1 MTRKGAKQNAWTT
14 TDEQFLIKYA
24 GVLTRREICR
34 ELKRSHR
41 SVETKAE
48 RLGISLRCYVS
59 KLTWCNNCAT
69 WRSNV
74 SERTGYCRVCAKR
87 EMLERSEKRVSD
99 ELAHLNFD
107 QRTLYLNEESHR
119 GTRKLPSKPEK
130 QASVVGSLYAR
141 KKAEEQYLKDVERW
155 EVACL
160 DQLINAN
167 KTRLKRIRQKLGTNP
182 RKKSK

>member
-1 MTRKGAKQNAWTT
+1 MTRKWAKQSAWTT
-14 TDEQFLIKYA
+14 KEEQFLLDNA
-24 GVLTRREICR
+24 GILTRREICR
-34 ELKRSHR
+34 ELKRSTE
-41 SVETKAE
+41 SVRNKAK
-48 RLGISLRCYVS
+48 RYGISLRCFVG

-69 WRSNV
+69 WRTTV

-87 EMLERSEKRVSD
+87 EMLARSEQRVSD
-99 ELAHLNFD
+99 ALAHLNFN
-107 QRTLYLNEESHR
+107 QRTVYLNEESHR

>member
-1 MTRKGAKQNAWTT
+1 MTRKGAKQHGWTT
-14 TDEQFLIKYA
+14 AEEQYLLDNA

-34 ELKRSHR
+34 HLRRSAK
-41 SVETKAE
+41 SVKHKAE
-48 RLGISLRCYVS
+48 RLGVSLRCYSS
-59 KLTWCNNCAT
+59 KLTWCNQCAT
-69 WRSNV
+69 WRTTV

-99 ELAHLNFD
+99 ELAHLSFN
-107 QRTLYLNEESHR
+107 QHTLYLNEEAHR

-130 QASVVGSLYAR
+130 QASTVGSLYAR
-141 KKAEEQYLKDVERW
+141 NKAEEQYLKDVERW

>member
-1 MTRKGAKQNAWTT
+1 MTRKGAQQFGWTT
-14 TDEQFLIKYA
+14 ADEQFLLKSA

-34 ELKRSHR
+34 ELKRSR
-41 SVETKAE
+41 KSVEHKAK
-48 RLGISLRCYVS
+48 RLGISLRCFVS

-69 WRSNV
+69 WRTTV

-87 EMLERSEKRVSD
+87 EMLARSEQRVSD
-99 ELAHLNFD
+99 ELAHLNFN
-107 QRTLYLNEESHR
+107 QRTIYLNEEAHR
-119 GTRKLPSKPEK
+119 GTRQPPPKPVK
-130 QASVVGSLYAR
+130 QASTVGSLYTR
-141 KKAEEQYLKDVERW
+141 KKAEEQYQKDLERW
-155 EVACL
+155 EIACL